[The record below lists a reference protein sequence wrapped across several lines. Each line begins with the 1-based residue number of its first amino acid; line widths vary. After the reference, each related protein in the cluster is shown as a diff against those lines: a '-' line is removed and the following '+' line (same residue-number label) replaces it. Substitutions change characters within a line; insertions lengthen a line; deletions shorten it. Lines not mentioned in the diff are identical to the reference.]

1 MGELGGGWVQ
11 AGGVVRTLPVPGA
24 PRVGEKFNPPVKG
37 DDALFRAVHS
47 VAGPAIFSSSH
58 AGPRACH
65 QLLPPLLPPRARKST
80 RGAAPFGF
88 LSNGGM
94 IEMEGRASE
103 SIDRLIQFNNDPAN
117 VSKHSSQTL

>member
-65 QLLPPLLPPRARKST
+65 QLLPPSFSLLEHAKVLEGSPLWF
-80 RGAAPFGF
+80 PFEWRDDRD
-88 LSNGGM
+88 GG
-94 IEMEGRASE
+94 ASE
-103 SIDRLIQFNNDPAN
+103 RIDRQID
-117 VSKHSSQTL
+117 SI